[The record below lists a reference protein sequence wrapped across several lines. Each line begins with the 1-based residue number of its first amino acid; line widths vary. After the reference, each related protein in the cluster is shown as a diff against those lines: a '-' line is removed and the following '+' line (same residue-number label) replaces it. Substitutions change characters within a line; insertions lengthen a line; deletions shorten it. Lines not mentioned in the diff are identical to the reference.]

1 MAAGAAALGGGPLLQ
16 RWLHHLIGPNE
27 GGQVMGVARGE
38 VAVFLR
44 QLFGFQPDAGQRR
57 RHHDLV
63 PMGHFP
69 PERQRSGDKGG
80 GQV

>member
-1 MAAGAAALGGGPLLQ
+1 MAAGATALGRDPLLQ
-16 RWLHHLIGPNE
+16 RWLHQLIGPDD

-38 VAVFLR
+38 IAVFLC

-63 PMGHFP
+63 TMRQFP
-69 PERQRSGDKGG
+69 PERQRSGNKGG

>member
-1 MAAGAAALGGGPLLQ
+1 MAAGAAGLGGGPLLQ
-16 RWLHHLIGPNE
+16 RWLYHLIGPDE
-27 GGQVMGVARGE
+27 GGQVMRVARGE
-38 VAVFLR
+38 IAVFLC
-44 QLFGFQPDAGQRR
+44 QLFGFQPNAGQRR

-63 PMGHFP
+63 TMRRFP